1 MIENPRIHTWFELQ
15 DKLNIWSMHPSAPIY
30 HILNLSHYFI
40 ESQQLP
46 QFNEIEKQ
54 TQARFFW
61 KRKTKIDNLSID
73 ILFKFIFEKLKYFHS
88 ELLPQTKRPMDLFE
102 LFCPIEDAALEKR
115 IIHLNDEHL
124 SFFRSLN
131 ASALIYSAIFS
142 FAPAMPELV
151 AAQIQNSK
159 HESKI
164 SFYESLINHPNYEP
178 IYGNHPYL
186 QNFNEHGFLMGLYE
200 LFTYIL
206 NEYSSSKLSEE
217 EKIKECIDYL
227 LNPDSLSEI
236 KQYFANHSSRLIFI
250 FNRLTSLGFLLRSPL
265 LKGIGYHPL
274 INTDVPNRLFNNLEI
289 LIQFLTNASHDKQ
302 YSFVQRI
309 LFVNVSN
316 LNQATPRIK
325 S

>member
-1 MIENPRIHTWFELQ
+1 MLSNMLLKILDKLCMQMTLPVHVLELEENISATLPSNPMIENPRIHTWFELQ

-227 LNPDSLSEI
+227 MFHEKNVLIHSNILAI
-236 KQYFANHSSRLIFI
+236 KEKFPSKKIAFKCMDIIDIMNEC
-250 FNRLTSLGFLLRSPL
+250 N
-265 LKGIGYHPL
+265 
-274 INTDVPNRLFNNLEI
+274 
-289 LIQFLTNASHDKQ
+289 
-302 YSFVQRI
+302 
-309 LFVNVSN
+309 
-316 LNQATPRIK
+316 
-325 S
+325 